1 MGKNKKCGKKMDVFF
16 GLFFFFAIFWNL
28 KKKSKKKEDQN
39 QIMTMLFGFL
49 GKQKKKMMMGHAE

>member
-16 GLFFFFAIFWNL
+16 GLFFIFAIFWIL

-39 QIMTMLFGFL
+39 QIITMLFVFL
-49 GKQKKKMMMGHAE
+49 GKKKR